1 MFTATSE
8 HEPSFHQF
16 ADGSTDRIRYKR
28 VNERTGDE
36 VDYGDI
42 VKGID
47 VGGGAY
53 VMVADEE
60 LDQVATLDHLPGEA
74 SFGKGELAM
83 ATQLI
88 TSMDEP
94 WRPDRYRDTYT
105 DQVNERIE
113 ATRRGNDVHQA
124 AEPPEATGVID
135 LFDALRRTVDAARGT
150 SHRTA
155 RRTARSTTAASRGR
169 GAAKMAAPTRTVAK
183 KAVLDPPG
191 EHARRRDRRVGQ
203 PRRVRTAWSRSRPT
217 APRRPQPAGGDGTG
231 QMAQGRWHRA
241 SSAPACPSQVP
252 DPSWHP

>member
-1 MFTATSE
+1 MARAVWSGVIRFGLVSVPVAMFTATAE

-16 ADGSTDRIRYKR
+16 AAGSTDRIRYKR

-53 VMVADEE
+53 VMVTDEE

-88 TSMDEP
+88 ASMEEP
-94 WRPDRYRDTYT
+94 WRTDHYRDTYT
-105 DQVNERIE
+105 DQANGLIE

-124 AEPPEATGVID
+124 EEAPGATGVID
-135 LFDALRRTVDAARGT
+135 LFDALRRSVDAARGT
-150 SHRTA
+150 GHGTA

-169 GAAKMAAPTRTVAK
+169 GAAKKAAPTRTAAK
-183 KAVLDPPG
+183 KAALGPPG
-191 EHARRRDRRVGQ
+191 EHARRRDRRVGR
-203 PRRVRTAWSRSRPT
+203 PRRVRTAWATSRPT
-217 APRRPQPAGGDGTG
+217 DPRRPQPA
-231 QMAQGRWHRA
+231 
-241 SSAPACPSQVP
+241 
-252 DPSWHP
+252 